1 MMMQEMGTNPDN
13 YQLIKSLEYY
23 QTIIVIERMLAHSNS
38 HVSSN
43 SYRKGNVQQDKGE
56 IWKLLLERVEEYEV
70 NLNTKKL
77 AAGIHRSR
85 K

>member
-23 QTIIVIERMLAHSNS
+23 QTIIVIERIDRMLAHNNS

-43 SYRKGNVQQDKGE
+43 SYRKGNVEQDKGE
-56 IWKLLLERVEEYEV
+56 IWKLSLERVGEHEV
-70 NLNTKKL
+70 
-77 AAGIHRSR
+77 
-85 K
+85 